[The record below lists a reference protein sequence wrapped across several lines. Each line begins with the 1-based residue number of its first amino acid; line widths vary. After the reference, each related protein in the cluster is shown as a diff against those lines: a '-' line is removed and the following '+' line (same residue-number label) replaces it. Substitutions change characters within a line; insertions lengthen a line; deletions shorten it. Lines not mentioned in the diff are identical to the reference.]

1 MLVRRRE
8 NALKQERAKK
18 LRTLETLETLETLK
32 FGDRLFAIVDHLT
45 KTHPVDELYQMT
57 PVEPEEFERLAHMR
71 LYQLDLGLEH
81 APSKQRSLT
90 PK

>member
-18 LRTLETLETLETLK
+18 LETLETLETMK
-32 FGDRLFAIVDHLT
+32 FGDRLFAMVDHLT
-45 KTHPVDELYQMT
+45 KTLPVDELYQMT

-71 LYQLDLGLEH
+71 LYQLDLGLKH
-81 APSKQRSLT
+81 APPNSVH
-90 PK
+90 